1 MNREVSKIAKLG
13 SLVINEDELAKINEF
28 TLNSVTEKDVFVYK
42 IVVADNELEYDRD
55 FEPLTLSALE
65 DLQKHLVGKTMI
77 FDHNPSAENQVARI
91 YETFLEKSEK
101 LTSGG
106 EPSAKLIAKCYMIRT
121 AKNADLIAEISGG
134 IKKEVS
140 VGFRATSF
148 RCSICGKDGDYTYR
162 CSHRKGE
169 SYGGKICYN
178 LICGATDAYEV
189 SFVAVPCQPNAGT
202 TKSFETADETEE
214 VLNARIKLNENFI
227 FNTNME
233 V

>member
-1 MNREVSKIAKLG
+1 
-13 SLVINEDELAKINEF
+13 
-28 TLNSVTEKDVFVYK
+28 
-42 IVVADNELEYDRD
+42 
-55 FEPLTLSALE
+55 
-65 DLQKHLVGKTMI
+65 
-77 FDHNPSAENQVARI
+77 
-91 YETFLEKSEK
+91 
-101 LTSGG
+101 
-106 EPSAKLIAKCYMIRT
+106 MIRT